1 MEEVKQQRQQFV
13 VVGLGIFGSTVATT
27 LSELGKDVL
36 CVDKNEE
43 LVQNIA
49 DKVTLAV
56 VGDARDESVL
66 KQLDV
71 QTFDV
76 AIVGI
81 GNKIESSLMVTLA
94 LKEVGV
100 KYVIAKA
107 VNDTHERALY
117 KIGADRVIRPEKDM
131 GKRVARNAVRS
142 KLIDYIEVSDSYSIF
157 EINCPTSWVGHT
169 PIELD
174 VRQNFG
180 VTILGI
186 KRNNEFLFTTEHIV
200 PFEETDV
207 IILLGQ
213 PDDFYSQLDKIEH

>member
-56 VGDARDESVL
+56 VGDARDENVL

-131 GKRVARNAVRS
+131 GKRVARNAVLS

-157 EINCPTSWVGHT
+157 EISCPTSWIGHT

-186 KRNNEFLFTTEHIV
+186 KRNNEFIFTTEHIV

-213 PDDFYSQLDKIEH
+213 PDDFYSQLDKIEN